1 MGICPMT
8 SLRELA
14 FIVCAALDRKGTTA
28 VLTGGGAATIYSAE
42 AYKSRD
48 LDFVLSFD
56 SPRAAAPL
64 TELGFTLDGST
75 YTHPNTP
82 FTLDFPPGPLTI
94 GSDVVTAW
102 DTLNEDNRVLHII
115 KPTDSVL
122 DRFVAY
128 VHWNELASLEIAAKV
143 ALGIGDRL
151 DWQRIER
158 WCEAEGAGNLID
170 DLKSEMARLRG
181 R

>member
-1 MGICPMT
+1 MGICPTT

-14 FIVCAALDRKGTTA
+14 FIVCTALDRAGATA
-28 VLTGGGAATIYSAE
+28 VLTGGGAATVYSAE
-42 AYKSRD
+42 AYRSRD
-48 LDFVLSFD
+48 LDFVLSFGGTR
-56 SPRAAAPL
+56 PAEPL

-75 YTHPNTP
+75 YIHPNSP

-94 GSDVVTAW
+94 GSDVVTEW
-102 DTLNEDNRVLHII
+102 DTLDEDNRILHII

-158 WCEAEGAGNLID
+158 WCDAEGASDLIE
-170 DLKSEMARLRG
+170 DLKSLVTRLR
-181 R
+181 RR

>member
-1 MGICPMT
+1 MGIRPTT

-14 FIVCAALDRKGTTA
+14 FIVCTALDRKGTTA
-28 VLTGGGAATIYSAE
+28 VLTGGGAATVYSAE

-48 LDFVLSFD
+48 LDFILSFG
-56 SPRAAAPL
+56 STRAAAPL

-75 YTHPNTP
+75 YTHANTL

-94 GSDVVTAW
+94 GSDVVTEW
-102 DTLNEDNRVLHII
+102 DTLDEDNRILHII

-158 WCEAEGAGNLID
+158 WCDAEGASDLIE
-170 DLKSEMARLRG
+170 DLKSLVTRLR
-181 R
+181 RR